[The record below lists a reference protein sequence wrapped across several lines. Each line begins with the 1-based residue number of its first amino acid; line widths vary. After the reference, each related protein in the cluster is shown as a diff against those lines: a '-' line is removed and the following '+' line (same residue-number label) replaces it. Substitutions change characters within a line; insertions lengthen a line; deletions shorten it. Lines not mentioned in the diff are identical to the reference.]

1 MKCTFCGTENVAGR
15 THCIACGTELP
26 VGAGDLTPL
35 VPSLPVVSEPAPLPV
50 VVEPV
55 EEPFVDSVPLPPVEA
70 YVAPAAMPT
79 EPQMPVFTSNYQVQ
93 NEPVED
99 IVEKPLVSYSVPVPT
114 VSTAPSLSLPPVI
127 EASVPPVFEPAVAD
141 VPSILPNHPL
151 PSEPFAPSLP
161 AIAVPEPI
169 VAELPKFEPVLP
181 AVPDFLEPKVASPR
195 VDVQFDDAEVA
206 EVPMPVR
213 GPQVAM
219 PSLPE
224 SAPVVQQPQ
233 HSLLDNSVVDAPAQP
248 LEQGSVGGDIE
259 PRTGP
264 WLALTVLGLGLLV
277 LFSIIY
283 FVYQLIFGSASGGVP
298 STIQTPLG
306 IPTTPAI
313 TTRPTA
319 TTAPVISSND
329 QQRERDVGDLKAA
342 LGLYFADK
350 QRFPQSTSYAG
361 LLNTLISGGYLT
373 RRVQDPLFPTRQYQY
388 SVGEGGATYQVTVIF
403 DSLASTLLN
412 GSTTYQFTN

>member
-26 VGAGDLTPL
+26 VGAGDATPV
-35 VPSLPVVSEPAPLPV
+35 VPSLPVVPEPAPLPPV
-50 VVEPV
+50 VAAPARESL
-55 EEPFVDSVPLPPVEA
+55 VDSLPLPPVEE
-70 YVAPAAMPT
+70 YVSTPALSPT
-79 EPQMPVFTSNYQVQ
+79 EPQVPVFTSNYQVQ
-93 NEPVED
+93 SEPVD
-99 IVEKPLVSYSVPVPT
+99 VVVEKPLVSYSVPVPP
-114 VSTAPSLSLPPVI
+114 VSAMPMQSLPPVI
-127 EASVPPVFEPAVAD
+127 EPPV
-141 VPSILPNHPL
+141 VPVFDLAAAPL
-151 PSEPFAPSLP
+151 PSVLPDVPMPLEPVVPSVP
-161 AIAVPEPI
+161 AVPESVVP
-169 VAELPKFEPVLP
+169 ELPRLEPVLP
-181 AVPDFLEPKVASPR
+181 SPPDFLEPRAASPR

-213 GPQVAM
+213 GPQVEM
-219 PSLPE
+219 PSLPTT
-224 SAPVVQQPQ
+224 APVVQQPP
-233 HSLLDNSVVDAPAQP
+233 STLLGAAVEDVPAQP
-248 LEQGSVGGDIE
+248 LEQGSLVVDVE

-277 LFSIIY
+277 LFAIIY
-283 FVYQLIFGSASGGVP
+283 FVYQLIFGSTNGGVP
-298 STIQTPLG
+298 SVVTTPLG
-306 IPTTPAI
+306 VPTTS
-313 TTRPTA
+313 TTTIRPTV

-373 RRVQDPLFPTRQYQY
+373 RRVQDPLFPTQQYQY

>member
-50 VVEPV
+50 VAEPV
-55 EEPFVDSVPLPPVEA
+55 EDVDSVPLPPVEA
-70 YVAPAAMPT
+70 DAAPASIPA
-79 EPQMPVFTSNYQVQ
+79 EPQMPVFTSHYQVQ
-93 NEPVED
+93 SEPVED
-99 IVEKPLVSYSVPVPT
+99 VVEEPLVSYSVPGPT
-114 VSTAPSLSLPPVI
+114 VNATPSLPLTPVV
-127 EASVPPVFEPAVAD
+127 EVPVPPVFEPVVAD
-141 VPSILPNHPL
+141 VPSLQTDYPL
-151 PSEPFAPSLP
+151 PAEPLVPSLP
-161 AIAVPEPI
+161 AIPVPEPL
-169 VAELPKFEPVLP
+169 VAELPKLEPTLP

-195 VDVQFDDAEVA
+195 VDVQFDDTEIA

-219 PSLPE
+219 PSLPK
-224 SAPVVQQPQ
+224 SAPVVQPPQ
-233 HSLLDNSVVDAPAQP
+233 HSLLDNPVIDAPAQP
-248 LEQGSVGGDIE
+248 LEQGSAGVDVE

-277 LFSIIY
+277 LFAIIY
-283 FVYQLIFGSASGGVP
+283 FVYQLIFGSVSGGVP
-298 STIQTPLG
+298 SVITTPLG
-306 IPTTPAI
+306 VPTAPTTTTKPAA
-313 TTRPTA
+313 TA
-319 TTAPVISSND
+319 TPLISSND
-329 QQRERDVGDLKAA
+329 QQRERDVADLKAA

-350 QRFPQSTSYAG
+350 QKFPQSTSYAG

-373 RRVQDPLFPTRQYQY
+373 RRVQDPLFPTQQYQY